1 MYFELFYTLYLLL
14 FNYTFFRLTSKFI
27 FTGMNVNTLND
38 SNNTVATTNPFSGLD
53 NVAIVEVTQI
63 QDVFDDRR
71 IVMTLTESLSK
82 GYAEGHV
89 VGEMNSMTIDT
100 VDLDYAITSGK
111 YSKAKRAC
119 IA

>member
-1 MYFELFYTLYLLL
+1 
-14 FNYTFFRLTSKFI
+14 
-27 FTGMNVNTLND
+27 MNVNTLND

-89 VGEMNSMTIDT
+89 VGEMNPLTIDT

-119 IA
+119 IAYMESTVVIVLVIFIR

>member
-1 MYFELFYTLYLLL
+1 
-14 FNYTFFRLTSKFI
+14 
-27 FTGMNVNTLND
+27 MNVNTLND

-111 YSKAKRAC
+111 YLSEESVHRVYGKHCSYRHSNFY
-119 IA
+119 

>member
-1 MYFELFYTLYLLL
+1 
-14 FNYTFFRLTSKFI
+14 
-27 FTGMNVNTLND
+27 MNESTLND

-53 NVAIVEVTQI
+53 NVAIAEVTQI

-89 VGEMNSMTIDT
+89 VGEMNPMTIDT

-111 YSKAKRAC
+111 YFKAKESVHRVMEAL
-119 IA
+119 